1 MKKIY
6 ILIPLIIIIIIVSN
20 VYYYLNIYHLQVDFQ
35 KNFLLKQTQIS
46 GYEIEKTGQD
56 FLSDLNFILF
66 SENINKFFT
75 DPAAKEEVSRKIE
88 IFYTKYQNLITGI
101 NLYDTQRHA
110 FTFYKDNTNKRISN
124 TFLTREQKPLVTREK
139 ILFEN
144 GSYAY
149 YLPVFNNNQVSGNVI
164 VMLDYQQYI
173 RSVFEKSHLGNI
185 QWQWLLDENGK
196 VLFSNLQTDSLSI
209 LDLDKI
215 AKEIKKGYQGTL
227 QHKVIISGKETGI
240 ISAYYPTHFLSRDF
254 GIVFS
259 LQNDVILKTI
269 IKNAIIIA
277 TLTLVLIILI
287 IFLFVLFISR
297 QKAEEKKIIS
307 SEQNL
312 RKILENMPIGI
323 LILDRERRILF
334 INNRARETFSE
345 TVEELKEG
353 QLIGNWFFEG
363 TRNQIKESLGLGI
376 DMRDFLVLRKDASE
390 WVLLKEEIPI
400 TFQDQEATLQALI
413 DVTPLEKARRQEAAA
428 VKAKTEMLVN
438 MSQEIRIPLGNILD
452 KTSSLLHSHKVPDET
467 FLKDIKYSADLLISI
482 VDDILEFSKIEA
494 GKMMREEIPFRLR
507 SEIKIIFKKFKPKA
521 EEKGIK
527 LMVVFDEKVNNH
539 FIGDPFNIRQIL
551 SRLVENA
558 INYTDKGIVKIFV
571 SQSPEAYGKLQ
582 LQFDISDTG
591 SGLTPE
597 QLDKFNQ
604 KDIQTAQVGANGK
617 KHWTGLGIP
626 ITIQLIDMLN
636 GDINFVSPSTLS
648 REMEEEEVSGPGTTV
663 QVKIPVFSNERFR
676 KDIDVSNI
684 TAYSQIRALIIKN
697 NDDTD
702 NSIQEQLSQFGL
714 NVTMNFYMEKT
725 VHLLESNSSNPDQR
739 YHLLI
744 IKDSATFDG
753 FELLYTL
760 NERKLTNKYIII
772 LTSSNDM
779 KGNYTRA
786 RKLGADYYLIE
797 PVQGSE
803 IFNIIQDNFT
813 SIEIEKTTGRNLEEI
828 SRSLKILVAE
838 DNTINQKVL
847 QVYFKN
853 LGFEIDIADD
863 GSTAVEKA
871 KKQKYDL
878 ILMDVMMPIMDGWE
892 ATRALRKL
900 GIDTPIIAVTA
911 DVSEET
917 KTRSIET
924 GMNDYIPKP
933 VKIDDIKRV
942 LVKWFSIDT

>member
-6 ILIPLIIIIIIVSN
+6 ILIPLIIAIIIASN

-75 DPAAKEEVSRKIE
+75 DPIAKEEVSRKIE

-101 NLYDTQRHA
+101 NLYDTHRNS

-124 TFLTREQKPLVTREK
+124 IFVTREQKALVSKEEIRY
-139 ILFEN
+139 EN
-144 GSYAY
+144 GHYAY
-149 YLPVFNNNQVSGNVI
+149 YLPVFYNNQVNGNIV
-164 VMLDYQQYI
+164 VMLDYQKYI
-173 RSVFEKSHLGNI
+173 GSVFEKSHLGNI
-185 QWQWLLDENGK
+185 QWQWLLNEKGK
-196 VLFSNLQTDSLSI
+196 ILFSNLHTDSLRI
-209 LDLDKI
+209 MELDKI
-215 AKEIKKGYQGTL
+215 AKNIKNGYQGTL
-227 QHKVIISGKETGI
+227 QHKVIISGHETSI
-240 ISAYYPTHFLSRDF
+240 ISAYYPAHFLGRDF

-287 IFLFVLFISR
+287 IILFVLFISR
-297 QKAEEKKIIS
+297 QKTEERKLKN

-312 RKILENMPIGI
+312 QKILENIPIGI
-323 LILDRERRILF
+323 LILDKDRRILF
-334 INNRARETFSE
+334 LNNRARETFSE

-353 QLIGNWFFEG
+353 QVIGNWFFEG

-376 DMRDFLVLRKDASE
+376 DMRDFLVLRKDTSE

-400 TFQDQEATLQALI
+400 VFHNKEATLQALI

-452 KTSSLLHSHKVPDET
+452 KTSSLLHSHNKPDES

-494 GKMMREEIPFRLR
+494 GKMMLEEIPFKLR
-507 SEIKIIFKKFKPKA
+507 SEIKIVFNEFKPKA

-527 LMVVFDEKVNNH
+527 LITIFDENVHNN

-558 INYTDKGIVKIFV
+558 INYTDKGIVKILV
-571 SQSPEAYGKLQ
+571 SQTPEVYGKLY
-582 LQFDISDTG
+582 LHFEISDTG
-591 SGLTPE
+591 CGLSPE

-604 KDIQTAQVGANGK
+604 KDIHSTNIAANGK

-636 GDINFVSPSTLS
+636 GDISFVSPSSLS
-648 REMEEEEVSGPGTTV
+648 KEIGEDKATGPGTTV
-663 QVKIPVFSNERFR
+663 QVKIPVFSNERFQ
-676 KDIDVSNI
+676 KDIDISNI
-684 TAYSQIRALIIKN
+684 TRYSQIRALIIKN
-697 NDDTD
+697 NDDND
-702 NSIQEQLSQFGL
+702 NAIQEQLKQFGV
-714 NVTMNFYMEKT
+714 NAIMNFYMDKT
-725 VHLLESNSSNPDQR
+725 VHLLESNSSNPEQR

-744 IKDSATFDG
+744 IKDSPTFDG

-772 LTSSNDM
+772 LTSSNDK

-813 SIEIEKTTGRNLEEI
+813 SIELEKTSGMNLEEI

-853 LGFEIDIADD
+853 LGIEIDIADD
-863 GSTAVEKA
+863 GSSAVEKA

-892 ATRALRKL
+892 ATRTLRKL
-900 GIDTPIIAVTA
+900 GIETPIIAVTA

-917 KTRSIET
+917 KIRSIET
-924 GMNDYIPKP
+924 GMNDFIPKP
-933 VKIDDIKRV
+933 VKIDDIKRI
-942 LVKWFSIDT
+942 LVKWFSINN